1 MADRVKVAIVGSGP
15 AGLSA
20 GAHAAKI
27 GVSHLLIERAPHA
40 SDTIY
45 KYQKGKFVMATPD
58 ILPLRSD
65 LSFRAG
71 KRETILDTWDEG
83 LDFYGTKIRYN
94 TDVTAI
100 KKEGDVFH
108 LTYADGETLEADNV
122 VLSIGL
128 QGNINKLR
136 CDGGHLPLV
145 QYQLDDPDEYEA
157 ETIVV
162 IGAGDA
168 AIENAVALAKQNTVI
183 IVNRRAEFV
192 RAKQGNLSLIMGAID
207 KGDVQCYYESNP
219 LKVEPGAI
227 TLETADGEARV
238 PCDRIIARLG
248 ASPPRRFVE
257 ACGIEFPSD
266 DPTALPEVSP
276 HYESNVP
283 GLYVIG
289 ALGGYPLIKQA
300 MNQGYEVI
308 EYVAGNDIAP
318 ADEPLLVE
326 KFESMGD
333 VDVDEVLASI
343 RQTIPVFSK
352 LNTLLLRETMLDS
365 TVHAVEAG
373 GTIFK
378 RNDYSDTFFTIFIGQ
393 VGIQISADDPSMVV
407 KLREG
412 EFFGEM
418 GLISGRRRT
427 ATVVAL
433 TDCVVFETPRRTMLK
448 LIQSVESVKRTLDK
462 TSILRQIQ
470 THLTPGVP
478 AEDLEE
484 LVDTAEIEN
493 FKAGEVLFTQGDIGN
508 HMHLI
513 RSGSCTVSMQIGG
526 RDVVLSYVPSGNYIG
541 EMALL
546 SDMPRSAT
554 VKAAHNT
561 ETICLSGDA
570 FKEVMNKNDAI
581 RTSVEAKFRQRIRQN
596 EQMEDRPEAGNI
608 IQFLIDQGVGE
619 GTDVLL
625 IDETLCIHCD
635 NCEKAC
641 AETHEGLSRL
651 DREAGPSFAS
661 IHVPT
666 SCRHCQHPHCMAD
679 CPPDAIHRAP
689 DGEVFIDDSC
699 IGCGNCE
706 RNCPYGV
713 IQMATP
719 PENKFDLFSWLL
731 FGKGPGPGEEVS
743 YAALHGPKTNGQADG
758 AGSAPA
764 PKMKQAVKC
773 DMCKGIVGGAAC
785 VRACPTGAAARVS
798 PEEFMTLASLGR

>member
-27 GVSHLLIERAPHA
+27 GLDHVLIERAPHA

-71 KRETILDTWDEG
+71 KREEILDTWDEG

-100 KKEGDVFH
+100 QKEGDIFH
-108 LTYADGETLEADNV
+108 LTYADGETLEAENV

-192 RAKQGNLSLIMGAID
+192 RAKQGNLSLIMSAID
-207 KGDVQCYYESNP
+207 KGDVQCYYESSP
-219 LKVEPGAI
+219 AKVEPGAI
-227 TLETADGEARV
+227 TLETADGEARI

-308 EYVAGNDIAP
+308 EYIAGNDIAP

-326 KFESMGD
+326 KFEAMGD

-365 TVHAVEAG
+365 TVHAVKAG

-570 FKEVMNKNDAI
+570 FKQVMDKNAAI
-581 RTSVEAKFRQRIRQN
+581 RQSVEAKFRQRIRQN

-719 PENKFDLFSWLL
+719 PEEKFNLFSWLL
-731 FGKGPGPGEEVS
+731 FGKGPGPGEEVA
-743 YAALHGPKTNGQADG
+743 YAAQHNSADG
-758 AGSAPA
+758 ASAGQ
-764 PKMKQAVKC
+764 KIKRAVKC
-773 DMCKGIVGGAAC
+773 DMCKGIEGGASC